1 MGSEAI
7 DFGELKNDTN
17 FVNKVTNISATLDKI
32 EESIQQMLEVRDYER
47 LSTQEKVKYDLY
59 LSYAINSLYW
69 MYVKIQGM
77 DPNNHDIKHELSRVR
92 QAMMRDKALH
102 DRNTIRPVLDQGA
115 AGRFIRH
122 GLHKKRQD
130 DENQNREFGGPS
142 STLKNK
148 HKRFDD

>member
-77 DPNNHDIKHELSRVR
+77 DPNNVR
-92 QAMMRDKALH
+92 CSLY
-102 DRNTIRPVLDQGA
+102 DQVY
-115 AGRFIRH
+115 
-122 GLHKKRQD
+122 
-130 DENQNREFGGPS
+130 
-142 STLKNK
+142 
-148 HKRFDD
+148 